1 MLPIS
6 VLPRLLRSNSRTNV
20 LTSQQN
26 YLVLI
31 IHHSAIKEVE
41 QVKKE
46 TIETVK
52 RFEKEH
58 TMRIE
63 THESHEHPVYWEVTV
78 WMTKTAD
85 YEKLTGKSDLPRV
98 WGRKYL
104 TTLTAG
110 GQVLVIRNPQ
120 KNNTF
125 TVETWG
131 NIPSYD
137 SFVEKVLDRIK
148 DSPLDEDFST
158 LCEECGV
165 AIPQG

>member
-1 MLPIS
+1 
-6 VLPRLLRSNSRTNV
+6 V
-20 LTSQQN
+20 
-26 YLVLI
+26 
-31 IHHSAIKEVE
+31 IHHFAIKEVE
-41 QVKKE
+41 QVKQE

-58 TMRIE
+58 KMRIE

-131 NIPSYD
+131 NILSYD